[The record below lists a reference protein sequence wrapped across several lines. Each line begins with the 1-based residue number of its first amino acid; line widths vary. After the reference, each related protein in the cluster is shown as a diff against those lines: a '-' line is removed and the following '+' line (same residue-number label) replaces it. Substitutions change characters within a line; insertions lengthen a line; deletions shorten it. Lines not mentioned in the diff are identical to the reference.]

1 MEQIESHDEAGSSRK
16 RFLLMVGGTGAAG
29 AVGLLAAACGD
40 GGGQP
45 DSAEQKPEEPVTGD
59 LEIVQY
65 ALTLEYLEAKFYADV
80 LEAGVLRDSGL
91 VKTAEDI
98 AQNELEHVEVL
109 RALVSQLGANPA
121 PDPEGDFQSVIE
133 QGERAVLE
141 TAAIVENVG
150 AAAYLGQ
157 APLIQDP
164 DILAAALSIHTVE
177 ARHAAALNKAYGFA
191 FATNDPLE
199 GSVPNG
205 PFAKPLDMA
214 AVLKQIEPFLPKDP
228 AGSNGKG
235 NS

>member
-1 MEQIESHDEAGSSRK
+1 MEQIESHHEAGSSRK
-16 RFLLMVGGTGAAG
+16 RFLQMVGGAGAAG
-29 AVGLLAAACGD
+29 ALGLLATACGD
-40 GGGQP
+40 GGG
-45 DSAEQKPEEPVTGD
+45 SEQEKPKDAVAGD
-59 LEIVQY
+59 LTIVQY

-80 LEAGVLRDSGL
+80 LDAGVLKDPGL
-91 VKTAEDI
+91 IKTAEDI
-98 AQNELEHVEVL
+98 AQNEQEHVEVL
-109 RALVSQLGANPA
+109 RALVSQLGANPV
-121 PDPEGDFQSVIE
+121 PDPEGDFRSVID

-191 FATNDPLE
+191 FATDDPLE

-205 PFAKPLDMA
+205 PFAKPLDME
-214 AVLKQIEPFLPKDP
+214 AVLEQIEPFLPKDR
-228 AGSNGKG
+228 AASNGKE
-235 NS
+235 SS